1 MFFVWLLNGGYG
13 VKKKFKHFMIGRYG
27 LDQLYIGMLVLYFV
41 LLFLSRWFMPALMT
55 GAMTIVITLAVFRM
69 FSKNISVRQ
78 RENAVYLSVINRV
91 KQTVRQMV
99 RRLNDLPSKRYRE
112 CPACGVTLRLPRKR
126 GKHKTSCPKCG
137 MSFEVTI
144 KF

>member
-1 MFFVWLLNGGYG
+1 MWLLNGGYG
-13 VKKKFKHFMIGRYG
+13 VKEKFKQFMIGRYG

-91 KQTVRQMV
+91 KQTVRQMFQ
-99 RRLNDLPSKRYRE
+99 RLNDLPSKRYRE

-137 MSFEVTI
+137 TSFEVTI